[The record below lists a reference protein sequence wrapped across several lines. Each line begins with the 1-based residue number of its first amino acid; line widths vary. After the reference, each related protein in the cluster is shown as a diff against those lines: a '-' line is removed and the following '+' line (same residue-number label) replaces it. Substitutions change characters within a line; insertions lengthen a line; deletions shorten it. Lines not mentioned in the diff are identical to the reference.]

1 MTKLTKLT
9 KLTVRARAVACPAHC
24 RGAIYGARAVTG
36 DAGGRDASRSY
47 GGPAPDAATRQRAR
61 GLGVLAILT
70 MLLAACAGGAPGGS
84 APAGSTQASGG
95 GAAPH
100 SAAGQPVPAA
110 PSAPERVTLA
120 VSARSLSF
128 LPQLLARSLGYY
140 EREGLDVEIVTMRSD
155 LQIAGLLSGE
165 LDYTCIGG
173 DVIALAVTEGAP
185 LKTILLAF
193 DATHFT
199 LVGQKGMERAQL
211 KGARIGASRLQ
222 SVSHLIGK
230 AMVSHVGFNPDA
242 DVIFL
247 GTGETSTSF
256 AALEAGSIDAAV
268 LSPPF
273 SSELASRGY
282 AALTHAS
289 DLPDRTPF
297 TGLSANTDH
306 LRAKPDQ
313 AVRMTRAVLRA
324 LEVVARDRPRIL
336 DLLVKDWEI
345 DPSAAEAVYEE
356 VVAPLRVDGRMSDA
370 ATQQWL
376 DRILQEGLIKTPLK
390 PSDINDFTFLDQA
403 TRAG

>member
-1 MTKLTKLT
+1 M
-9 KLTVRARAVACPAHC
+9 
-24 RGAIYGARAVTG
+24 
-36 DAGGRDASRSY
+36 
-47 GGPAPDAATRQRAR
+47 
-61 GLGVLAILT
+61 LAIAIL
-70 MLLAACAGGAPGGS
+70 LLAACGGGAPGGTT
-84 APAGSTQASGG
+84 PAAGGAQASAG
-95 GAAPH
+95 GAAPP
-100 SAAGQPVPAA
+100 APAGGNTPAGQPVPAA
-110 PSAPERVTLA
+110 PSAPVRVTLA
-120 VSARSLSF
+120 ISARSLSF
-128 LPQLLARSLGYY
+128 LPQFLAKSLGYY

-230 AMVSHVGFNPDA
+230 AMVSHLGYNPDA
-242 DVIFL
+242 DVTFF

-273 SSELASRGY
+273 SSELVSRGY
-282 AALTHAS
+282 AALIHAS

-297 TGLSANTDH
+297 TGLSANVDH

-324 LEVVARDRPRIL
+324 LAVVARDKPRIL
-336 DLLVKDWEI
+336 DLLVKDWEV

-356 VVAPLRVDGRMSDA
+356 IVAPIRVDGRMSDA

-376 DRILQEGLIKTPLK
+376 DRILQEGLIKSPLK

-403 TRAG
+403 SRS